1 MEGEQLS
8 EPGHRGSA
16 DDERFRRF
24 GKLEQGPAPVEPADG
39 AKRTKIDD
47 ERPADARESPRRK
60 LLTEIA
66 EQAFHEE
73 RTSARAMDQ

>member
-1 MEGEQLS
+1 MS

-16 DDERFRRF
+16 DDERFRRI

-47 ERPADARESPRRK
+47 ERPADARKSPRRK

-66 EQAFHEE
+66 EQAFDEE